1 MYTLYTYVRAWRH
14 LTADLGAW
22 LGERE
27 NFSCEQALGDPPHL
41 PLPLFFFSLSP
52 GGAAQRLLEFSTLLY
67 CVGC

>member
-1 MYTLYTYVRAWRH
+1 MYTLYTSARAWRH

-27 NFSCEQALGDPPHL
+27 NFSCEQALGYP
-41 PLPLFFFSLSP
+41 PLPLFFSSPSP
-52 GGAAQRLLEFSTLLY
+52 GHAAQRLLEFSTLLY